1 MVSTI
6 YGYRLPA
13 PPPLPVLT
21 VAVSCDVAHVPS
33 AVAAGDEVDEVDEVP
48 EADDESLSGDEL
60 AVVDGLPS
68 PEVAVESAD
77 SLDPQ
82 PTRAQ
87 PIAKVVTIA
96 ANARKPLP
104 E

>member
-33 AVAAGDEVDEVDEVP
+33 AVVAGDEVDEVP